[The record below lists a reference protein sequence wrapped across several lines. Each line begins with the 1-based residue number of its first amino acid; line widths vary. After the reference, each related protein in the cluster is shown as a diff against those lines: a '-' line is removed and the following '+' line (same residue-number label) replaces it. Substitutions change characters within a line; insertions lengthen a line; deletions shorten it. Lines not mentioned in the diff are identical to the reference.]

1 VGNRHL
7 GRRYGSSA
15 SARFDWSLQAFT
27 RRDKPHWLSY
37 HCRDRLIPM
46 IITWGKMTPGETDED
61 GKLNGAWHC
70 NIVDPHCIPDDVVNT
85 QLGMFTFNT
94 TARVI
99 SR

>member
-1 VGNRHL
+1 
-7 GRRYGSSA
+7 
-15 SARFDWSLQAFT
+15 
-27 RRDKPHWLSY
+27 
-37 HCRDRLIPM
+37 
-46 IITWGKMTPGETDED
+46 MTPGETDED

-70 NIVDPHCIPDDVVNT
+70 NIVDPHCFPDDVVNT